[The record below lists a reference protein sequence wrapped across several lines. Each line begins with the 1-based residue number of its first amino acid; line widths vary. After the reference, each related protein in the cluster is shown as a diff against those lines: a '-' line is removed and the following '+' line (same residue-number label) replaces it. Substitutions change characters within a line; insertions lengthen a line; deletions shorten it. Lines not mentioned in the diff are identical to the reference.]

1 MSTVVSATGTR
12 TPVGPYTLPDVAP
25 RTPSRLTADT
35 TRIGSIDII
44 RGAVMVLMAID
55 HVRVFSGV
63 PAGGPTP
70 GVFFTRWVT
79 HFCAPAFI
87 FLAGTSA
94 FLYGE
99 KVRDRG
105 ALARFLLTRGAWL
118 VLLELTV
125 LRFAWTFNFDYAHYA
140 LAGVIWV
147 IGWCMIFMAALVYLP
162 VAAIGAI
169 GVSIIALHNVTDFY
183 AFELTRA
190 ASASPLSWLWQILY
204 FGGDIALSAGGE
216 NGPQLAVLY
225 SIIPWIGVMAAGYA
239 FGKVI
244 RLDAARRRRACLAL
258 GGGAIAAFLV
268 LRGFN
273 LYGDP
278 RPWGDAARRAAA
290 QKLAAHEAAA
300 RGAQAA
306 SDRPPAAPPAA
317 AQPNASGGRPTAPPQ
332 PSGAAAPRRVPPR
345 TPALLQFLGT
355 NKYPASLL
363 FLLMSLGPTILL
375 IPLLERARGAVPR
388 ILTVFGRVPFFYYV
402 LHIPLIHLIFVALSI
417 ARFGRVIPWMTA
429 NHPMFVPP
437 PPPGYTYSLTAL
449 YAITLC
455 VVTILYFPCRWF
467 AGLKARRTDRWLSYL

>member
-1 MSTVVSATGTR
+1 MSTVVSPTGTR
-12 TPVGPYTLPDVAP
+12 TPVGPYTLPDIAP
-25 RTPSRLTADT
+25 RNTSKPAAGSS
-35 TRIGSIDII
+35 RIGSIDII

-105 ALARFLLTRGAWL
+105 TLARFLLTRGAWL

-140 LAGVIWV
+140 LAGVIWA
-147 IGWCMIFMAALVYLP
+147 IGWCMILMAALVYLP

-169 GVSIIALHNVTDFY
+169 GVSIIALHNVTDLY

-190 ASASPLSWLWQILY
+190 ASASALSWLWQVLY
-204 FGGDIALSAGGE
+204 LGGSIALSAAGE
-216 NGPQLAVLY
+216 DGPQLAVLY

-239 FGKVI
+239 FGRVM
-244 RLDAARRRRACLAL
+244 RLDPARRRRVCVAL
-258 GGGAIAAFLV
+258 GIGAIAMFLV

-278 RPWGDAARRAAA
+278 RPWGDAARRAAT
-290 QKLAAHEAAA
+290 QG
-300 RGAQAA
+300 R
-306 SDRPPAAPPAA
+306 SAPPAFF
-317 AQPNASGGRPTAPPQ
+317 
-332 PSGAAAPRRVPPR
+332 
-345 TPALLQFLGT
+345 QFLAT

-363 FLLMSLGPTILL
+363 FLLMTLGPTILL
-375 IPLLERARGAVPR
+375 IPLLERARGPVARV
-388 ILTVFGRVPFFYYV
+388 LTVFGRVPFLYYV
-402 LHIPLIHLIFVALSI
+402 LHIPLIHLIFVVLSVV
-417 ARFGRVIPWMTA
+417 RFGTVIPWMTT

-449 YAITLC
+449 YGITLLA
-455 VVTILYFPCRWF
+455 VTILYFPCRAF
-467 AGLKARRTDRWLSYL
+467 AALKARRTDRWLSYL